1 MASNRVFVDANVLLE
16 IILARSNGIKARR
29 AIAENSGSLFAS
41 TLTGHLVMHF
51 CTDVVGLQALQAFLT
66 DYQLL
71 SLDQADFDWA
81 FANVRNDDFEDA
93 LQLAVA
99 VRNGCKQFITFDKGL
114 FETYKDLPGITIKL
128 LG

>member
-1 MASNRVFVDANVLLE
+1 
-16 IILARSNGIKARR
+16 
-29 AIAENSGSLFAS
+29 
-41 TLTGHLVMHF
+41 MHF

-99 VRNGCKQFITFDKGL
+99 VRNGCEQFITFDKGL